1 MKNDYLKLD
10 SLTNKDI
17 EKYLYTAFE
26 HLDYI
31 IDNLKLLS
39 AKDSEKEHVI
49 DIFNECIY
57 IQEELFTLVKQYQI
71 SENETIF
78 EKIESSFKNIY
89 SIEEELMID
98 YPDVFK
104 SEYTQWW
111 KYTHSATFVEPESQ
125 LNIAQ
130 LNLQKKVHK
139 TVNFKRWAFGIFF
152 LLPAFLF
159 IVFYP
164 LINNKINNLDE
175 NKNKQHIYEHDRAY
189 KNIFYIYSAVLSNKE
204 HDNNFYSLFRTS
216 SFQMPE
222 GFVVIDKNLMVDYYL
237 KEYYG
242 LNHLESDPN
251 ITIISVTNLNFIQC
265 KYILTKLSAL
275 SIEKVISNDQA
286 VDFDNN
292 FKSEQHCNEANKT
305 NIISLYVKK

>member
-1 MKNDYLKLD
+1 MKNDFLNLN
-10 SLTNKDI
+10 SVTNKDI
-17 EKYLYTAFE
+17 AKYLCTAFE

-31 IDNLKLLS
+31 ITNLELLS
-39 AKDSEKEHVI
+39 EKDSEKEHVI
-49 DIFNECIY
+49 DILNECLY
-57 IQEELFTLVKQYQI
+57 IQEDLYNLTKNYIEFE
-71 SENETIF
+71 SDNAF
-78 EKIESSFKNIY
+78 EKIETSFKNIY
-89 SIEEELMID
+89 SIEEELIID
-98 YPDVFK
+98 YPEVFK
-104 SEYTQWW
+104 NEDNQWW
-111 KYTHSATFVEPESQ
+111 KYTPFVLDSESQ

-130 LNLQKKVHK
+130 LKLQQKIHKNINL
-139 TVNFKRWAFGIFF
+139 KRWAFGIFF

-164 LINNKINNLDE
+164 MINNKINHLEEKKD
-175 NKNKQHIYEHDRAY
+175 KQHIYEHDRAY

-251 ITIISVTNLNFIQC
+251 TTIISVTNLNFIQC

-275 SIEKVISNDQA
+275 SIEKVISNDQV

-292 FKSEQHCNEANKT
+292 FKSEQHCNEAHKA